1 MQTFLADDKHVRTIG
16 RSIFHNNIRYLSWS
30 CSAVE
35 FVFTG
40 TEITAEIWTDWVN
53 DEPWKEIFQPYF
65 AVFIN
70 DEAVPCKRFAINEG
84 TAVYPIY
91 KSGKAETVKIR
102 IMKLSEAAFSKS
114 GIVSINSD
122 GDIAPTAPLSRRM
135 EFIGDSITCGF
146 GIEGKCAEE
155 GFRTATENPYINYA
169 SKTARSF
176 GTEYNLISWSGVGVY
191 SSDTKTDEINDSW
204 VVPSYYGY
212 TDLAVEGIIGI
223 DKHIEWDFGSFTPDV
238 IVINLGTNDKS
249 YTKGIP
255 ERIDG
260 FKLAYEKFARDVREK
275 NPDAHIICA
284 LGMMGAELYPAIAEV
299 VDRLG
304 DNRIYALEF
313 DVQRNEDGIGCEQHP
328 NYVTHNKAA
337 IKLAERISELT
348 GWEYDCSVFNV

>member
-30 CSAVE
+30 CSAIE
-35 FVFTG
+35 FTFTG
-40 TEITAEIWTDWVN
+40 AELNAEIWTDWVK

-65 AVFIN
+65 AVFVN

-84 TAVYPIY
+84 TVVYPIY
-91 KSGKAETVKIR
+91 KSDKAETVKIR

-114 GIVSINSD
+114 GIVSINAD
-122 GDIAPTAPLSRRM
+122 GEIAPTVPLQRRI

-169 SKTARSF
+169 SKAARSF
-176 GTEYNLISWSGVGVY
+176 GAEYNLISWSGVGVY

-204 VVPSYYGY
+204 VVPSYYSY
-212 TDLAVEGIIGI
+212 TDLATEGVIGI
-223 DKHIEWDFGSFTPDV
+223 DKHIEWDFGSFVPDV

-255 ERIDG
+255 ERVDG
-260 FKLAYEKFARDVREK
+260 FKLAYEKFVRDVRKK
-275 NPDAHIICA
+275 NHNAHIICA
-284 LGMMGAELYPAIAEV
+284 LGMMGAELYPTIAEV
-299 VDRLG
+299 VDKL
-304 DNRIYALEF
+304 DDDRIHALEF
-313 DVQRNEDGIGCEQHP
+313 DVQRDEDGIGCEQHP
-328 NYVTHNKAA
+328 NFVTHNKAA
-337 IKLAERISELT
+337 VKLSEKISSIT

>member
-35 FVFTG
+35 FIFTG
-40 TEITAEIWTDWVN
+40 TEITAEICTDCVN
-53 DEPWKEIFQPYF
+53 DEPWKDIFQPYF
-65 AVFIN
+65 AVFVN
-70 DEAVPCKRFAINEG
+70 DEAVPCKRFTINEC
-84 TAVYPIY
+84 TAIYPIY
-91 KSGKAETVKIR
+91 KSDNPETVKIR

-114 GIVSINSD
+114 GIVSINAD
-122 GDIAPTAPLSRRM
+122 GEVAPTTPLLRRM

-176 GTEYNLISWSGVGVY
+176 GAEYNLISWSGVGIY

-212 TDLAVEGIIGI
+212 TDLAVEGVIGI
-223 DKHIEWDFGSFTPDV
+223 YKHIEWDFDSFVPDV

-255 ERIDG
+255 ERIEG
-260 FKLAYEKFARDVREK
+260 FKLAYEKFVRDVHEK
-275 NPDAHIICA
+275 NPAAYIICT
-284 LGMMGAELYPAIAEV
+284 LGMMGAELYPAIEEV
-299 VDRLG
+299 VQKLG
-304 DNRIYALEF
+304 DNKIYALEF
-313 DVQRNEDGIGCEQHP
+313 DVQRDEDGIGCEQHP
-328 NYVTHNKAA
+328 NFVTHNKAA
-337 IKLAERISELT
+337 VKLAEKISSIT